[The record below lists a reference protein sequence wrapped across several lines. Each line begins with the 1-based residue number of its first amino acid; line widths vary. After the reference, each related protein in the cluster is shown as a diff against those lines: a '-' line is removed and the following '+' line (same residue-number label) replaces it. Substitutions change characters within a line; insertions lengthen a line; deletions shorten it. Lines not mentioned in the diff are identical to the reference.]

1 MENSEKTRT
10 MLNLLSSDT
19 EHKAYMESILAN
31 MELIVDNHDMGHKSI
46 TPKEGLEMLRDNAKL
61 TKMCINY
68 IHEICEH
75 RYTLIKENAQLKS
88 KMRNM
93 EEMVFGEKE
102 QN

>member
-1 MENSEKTRT
+1 MENSEKTKTR
-10 MLNLLSSDT
+10 LNLLFNDA
-19 EHKAYMESILAN
+19 EYKAYMESILAN

-61 TKMCINY
+61 TKMCISY

-75 RYTLIKENAQLKS
+75 RCSLIKENDQLKS